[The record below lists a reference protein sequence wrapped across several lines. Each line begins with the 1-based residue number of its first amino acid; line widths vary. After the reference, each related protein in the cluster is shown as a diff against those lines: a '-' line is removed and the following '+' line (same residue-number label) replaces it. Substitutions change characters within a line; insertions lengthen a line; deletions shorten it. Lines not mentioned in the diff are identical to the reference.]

1 MLRLVRRLALVLVA
15 TAAAAAAL
23 LIVVR
28 LQAGTPQGT
37 RTWAADHAIAPR
49 VEFRGDSAIIYGF
62 RRFRH
67 DSSGRYTARW
77 DTTAIDLSRVDKVW
91 FALAPFGAPWMQ
103 AAHSFVTFGT
113 TDSQY
118 VSISVEARREQ
129 GETFTLANGLTR
141 RLELLY
147 VIGDENDVLRQRVI
161 AGHYDL
167 YLYPMVSPVHRTR
180 ELLTHM
186 LTRADAL
193 RSSPEFYDIVTNNC
207 TSNLI
212 AHVNTLIPGRIPRR
226 LGTLLPGYA
235 DRVAASI
242 GLIDA
247 AGDPAALR
255 ARFHVNDLVRAL
267 PDDAGFA
274 RALHSAL
281 AQRARDAQRP

>member
-1 MLRLVRRLALVLVA
+1 LVVIPVVA
-15 TAAAAAAL
+15 VAAAL
-23 LIVVR
+23 LGFTR
-28 LQAGTPQGT
+28 WQAGSPQAD
-37 RTWAADHAIAPR
+37 RDWATDHAIAPR
-49 VEFRGDSAIIYGF
+49 VEFRGDSAIVYGF

-67 DSSGRYTARW
+67 DSTGRYTARW

-118 VSISVEARREQ
+118 VSISVEGRRERD
-129 GETFTLANGLTR
+129 ETFTFTNGLTR

-161 AGHYDL
+161 AGGYDL
-167 YLYPMVSPVHRTR
+167 YLYPVVSPVNRTR
-180 ELLTHM
+180 ELLVQM
-186 LTRADAL
+186 LTRANAL
-193 RSSPEFYDIVTNNC
+193 RESPEHYDIVSNNC

-212 AHVNTLIPGRIPRR
+212 AHVNAMIPGRVPNRIGTLIPG
-226 LGTLLPGYA
+226 YS

-247 AGDPAALR
+247 TGDAATLR
-255 ARFHVNDLVRAL
+255 ARFRVNDLVRPL
-267 PDDAGFA
+267 PDDDGFA
-274 RALHSAL
+274 RALHTAL
-281 AQRARDAQRP
+281 NDRALRAGPAR